1 MNQEALADMLE
12 ELVELPVSEFVLHRK
27 PMLLLDRVTS
37 LKEDSAS
44 CEWRVGEDGIFFIH
58 GLGVPSYI
66 GIEYMAQ
73 CMAVHGGAC
82 ERARG
87 LPPPRGL
94 LLGTRRFQTQ
104 LQYFVNGVTYQATC
118 KTLISNAQGMSS
130 YDCRILLKDEA
141 IAKAVISVL
150 QKPQGDFFNE

>member
-1 MNQEALADMLE
+1 MSQVPLADKLG
-12 ELVELPVSEFVLHRK
+12 ELVDLPVSEFVLHRK
-27 PMLLLDRVTS
+27 PMLLLDRVIG
-37 LKEDSAS
+37 LKEESAS
-44 CEWRVGEDGIFFIH
+44 CEWRVGEDGIFFIP

-94 LLGTRRFQTQ
+94 LLGTRRFQSQ
-104 LQYFVNGVTYQATC
+104 VQYFVSGATYQAIC
-118 KTLISNAQGMSS
+118 KRLISNAQGMSS
-130 YDCRILLKDEA
+130 YDCRILLKGQT

-150 QKPQGDFFNE
+150 QRPQGEVFNE

>member
-1 MNQEALADMLE
+1 MSQTPLADRLG
-12 ELVELPVSEFVLHRK
+12 ELVDLPVSEFVLHRK
-27 PMLLLDRVTS
+27 PMLLLDRVTR
-37 LKEDSAS
+37 LEEESAS
-44 CEWRVGEDGIFFIH
+44 CEWCVGEDGVFFIP

-94 LLGTRRFQTQ
+94 LLGTRRFQAQ
-104 LQYFVNGVTYQATC
+104 VQYFAGGVTYQATC
-118 KTLISNAQGMSS
+118 KKLISNAQGMSS
-130 YDCRILLKDEA
+130 YDCRILLEDRA
-141 IAKAVISVL
+141 IAQAVISVL